1 MALVYTVLIM
11 LLSLGDAF
19 NFFSTVKKPVDY
31 LFASTIT
38 DITDKTWQ
46 ENVDIILD
54 IDTPCDKRR
63 DVAAEIIKKSSDI
76 TSDVIQ
82 AIQDK
87 DIKKVA
93 PPNLGYGKAVEG
105 LQAFRR
111 QLFSDIIPG
120 LLFNEGP
127 KFLQEAPKTI
137 SSLINDGPEVAS
149 KLLSRG
155 QDLASKIKDLSQD
168 PSMLQSTVDDIRR
181 EAKNI
186 VKSTPEGLDT
196 PQYTVFKT
204 TSNYEIRKY
213 SSYSVCTTDLPMDE
227 ETAMSPVASAK
238 GFNVLADYLFGNN
251 NKDTKSESM
260 AMTTPVIVG
269 NGKMSF
275 ILPTGKVAAT
285 APTPATSDISIR
297 DVPSEILAVRE
308 FPGIA
313 TDGEVSRQRAVLEDA
328 LLADGLQ
335 FDNMSFQTLQYNPP
349 YTLPWLRRNEVSIRV
364 INTPFETLAAA
375 ETIVVSDS
383 DETTY
388 EQGSAF
394 VSAPEAGD

>member
-1 MALVYTVLIM
+1 MFVYAVVCFFTVLSIT
-11 LLSLGDAF
+11 DAF
-19 NFFSTVKKPVDY
+19 GFTPFKKAAKN
-31 LFASTIT
+31 LLASTIT
-38 DITDKTWQ
+38 DISDKTWQ

-63 DVAAEIIKKSSDI
+63 DVAAEIIKKTSDI
-76 TSDVIQ
+76 TTDVIQ

-87 DIKKVA
+87 DVKKIA

-105 LQAFRR
+105 LQAVRR

-127 KFLQEAPKTI
+127 KLLQEAPKTI
-137 SSLINDGPEVAS
+137 TSLLSDGPEVAS
-149 KLLSRG
+149 TLFSRG
-155 QDLASKIKDLSQD
+155 QDLVTKIRDISQD
-168 PSMLQSTVDDIRR
+168 PSMLQSTVDDLRR

-196 PQYTVFKT
+196 PQYAVLKT

-213 SSYSVCTTDLPMDE
+213 SSYSVCTTELPMDAE
-227 ETAMSPVASAK
+227 IAMSPVASAK
-238 GFNVLADYLFGNN
+238 GFNILADYLFGNN

-275 ILPTGKVAAT
+275 ILPSGKVASN
-285 APTPATSDISIR
+285 APTPATSDISIK
-297 DVPSEILAVRE
+297 DIPSEIVAVRE

-335 FDNMSFQTLQYNPP
+335 FDNISFQTLQYNPP

-364 INTPFETLAAA
+364 LDSPFESVAVT
-375 ETIVVSDS
+375 ESVVVDVSTY
-383 DETTY
+383 DE
-388 EQGSAF
+388 GSAF